1 MEITVEDLSIKLID
15 KLYDIEKQCFDK
27 EAFSKQQITYL
38 IRDYNSI
45 GLAASADKEVVG
57 FVIARVDI
65 HRNMRFGHI
74 LTVDVSPAYRRM
86 GIARKLLTQI
96 EELLKQKGATE
107 CRLEV
112 RENNAAALSLYGKLG
127 YKKVGR
133 LERYYGDTHGLY
145 LRKIL
150 P

>member
-1 MEITVEDLSIKLID
+1 MEIAVEDLSIKLLD

-27 EAFSKQQITYL
+27 EAFSKQQIAYL

-45 GLAASADKEVVG
+45 GLAARADNEVVG

-65 HRNMRFGHI
+65 RRNMRFGHI

-112 RENNAAALSLYGKLG
+112 RENNATALSLYGKLG